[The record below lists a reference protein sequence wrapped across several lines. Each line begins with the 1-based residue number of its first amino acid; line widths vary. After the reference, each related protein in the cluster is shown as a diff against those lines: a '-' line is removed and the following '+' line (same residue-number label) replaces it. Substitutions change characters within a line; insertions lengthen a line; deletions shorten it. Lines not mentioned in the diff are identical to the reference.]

1 MMIINR
7 TKSVTWHIVAD
18 HLDVTL
24 IIYRLWSTVNFIQFM
39 HRQNSNKHTSAILF
53 KQWQYFH
60 TSRKCLSTVEEVP
73 DPTPHFRI
81 GISWLIKDWIHI
93 WWKWLENFFDP
104 LLNNLHAC
112 IFNFNISYRR
122 LSLFGHTNQL
132 TETRHVFSFFWN
144 LLMYKEIHT
153 RIFYAEM

>member
-18 HLDVTL
+18 HIDVTL
-24 IIYRLWSTVNFIQFM
+24 IIYRLWSTVNFIQFT
-39 HRQNSNKHTSAILF
+39 HRRNSNKHTSAKLLF

-81 GISWLIKDWIHI
+81 GISWLIKDWIHV
-93 WWKWLENFFDP
+93 WWKWLENFLDP
-104 LLNNLHAC
+104 LLNNPRDPPRL
-112 IFNFNISYRR
+112 NNSYRR
-122 LSLFGHTNQL
+122 LSQPNQL
-132 TETRHVFSFFWN
+132 TVTRNVFSFFWN